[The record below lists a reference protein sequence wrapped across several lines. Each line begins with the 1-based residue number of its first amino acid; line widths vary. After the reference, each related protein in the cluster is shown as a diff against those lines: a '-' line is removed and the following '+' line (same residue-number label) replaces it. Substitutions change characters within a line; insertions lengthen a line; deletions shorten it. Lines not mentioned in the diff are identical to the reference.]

1 MDPNQQTD
9 DHRSRDAASS
19 GGDADHPTD
28 VPPVATAVD
37 SDQQPSSCT
46 PLSQPVISSEE
57 ALERSS
63 PDDPHGGAQ
72 KRKRVESVSNEEP
85 HSEKLKTLTGED
97 WQDHTM
103 GIPKGAVI
111 EFPYF
116 EYVKNLANN
125 GEALP
130 GDLTWAPALHSS
142 TVLSHRLAVVEKNLV
157 RGGLLVHFLTE
168 FDDDALSTM
177 RWQMYLDPIT
187 VDLRPKLDNLLHV
200 VALHS
205 EGALVPEPQ
214 CFDNGIQLNWR
225 SVNGAPPPSNKSSF
239 MYTDEHAKLVEPESL
254 CVIGEL
260 AEDDDFLVLK
270 PARDALSNDLD
281 RYDTQEIQRR
291 REDRTRDPIGLAL
304 SLVANSLAKNGRA
317 PSPPVSDSSQEPG
330 PYTQRYTHKSP
341 AWCTQSPDIDPGAGS
356 PAWCPESPDIDGIM
370 RHRCQSPCH
379 RRTSPSHEGGAS
391 SHYTPGPPNYEEEGE
406 AAIPRYNPGFRDYHG
421 GGTEASPQYT
431 PGSPDHYGGGTA
443 ASPQYTPG
451 SPNYYEG
458 AENSV
463 FRPTSPGYG
472 GGGSPRYAPTTP

>member
-85 HSEKLKTLTGED
+85 HSEKLKTLTGEN

-142 TVLSHRLAVVEKNLV
+142 TVLSHRLAVVQKNLV

-187 VDLRPKLDNLLHV
+187 VDLRPKLDNPLHV

-270 PARDALSNDLD
+270 SARNALSNDLD
-281 RYDTQEIQRR
+281 RDDTQEIQRR

-356 PAWCPESPDIDGIM
+356 PAWCP
-370 RHRCQSPCH
+370 
-379 RRTSPSHEGGAS
+379 
-391 SHYTPGPPNYEEEGE
+391 
-406 AAIPRYNPGFRDYHG
+406 
-421 GGTEASPQYT
+421 
-431 PGSPDHYGGGTA
+431 
-443 ASPQYTPG
+443 
-451 SPNYYEG
+451 
-458 AENSV
+458 
-463 FRPTSPGYG
+463 
-472 GGGSPRYAPTTP
+472 